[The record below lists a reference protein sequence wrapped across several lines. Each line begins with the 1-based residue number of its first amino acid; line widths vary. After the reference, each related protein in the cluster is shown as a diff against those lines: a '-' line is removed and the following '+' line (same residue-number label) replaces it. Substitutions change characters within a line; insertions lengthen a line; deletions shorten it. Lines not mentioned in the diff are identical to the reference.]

1 MQIICL
7 GDSITDCNHLFED
20 FPLGNGY
27 VQILSEMFRNQPPSF
42 SISADTVRRSSSA
55 VQLTDRSTGAIHF
68 RNCGIDG
75 FTVARVLENIRQHRI
90 FLHCSPVITLL
101 IGINDIGLIMSTDR
115 ADSKMGEMVRG
126 FAGLYFGLLDLLT
139 ADAWLVILMEPFI
152 FPHPEEYETWI
163 PYVHTMSDII
173 RQLSVRFRLPFLPLH
188 NNLKKE
194 ATQSGFDAITT
205 DGIHLTLY
213 GHKLLAE
220 KLFPLLQSIDINP

>member
-27 VQILSEMFRNQPPSF
+27 VQILSEMFRNQTPSF

-55 VQLTDRSTGAIHF
+55 VQLTKSTGAIHF

-90 FLHCSPVITLL
+90 FLHRSPVITLL
-101 IGINDIGLIMSTDR
+101 IGINDIGQMMR
-115 ADSKMGEMVRG
+115 E
-126 FAGLYFGLLDLLT
+126 FATHYNELLNLLT
-139 ADAWLVILMEPFI
+139 ADARQVILMEPFI

-188 NNLKKE
+188 NYFNKE

-220 KLFPLLQSIDINP
+220 KLFPLLQNIDNNP

>member
-101 IGINDIGLIMSTDR
+101 IGINDIGLIMNTDR
-115 ADSKMGEMVRG
+115 TDSQKEQMMRE
-126 FAGLYFGLLDLLT
+126 FATHYNELLNLLT
-139 ADAWLVILMEPFI
+139 TDARQVILMEPFI

-188 NNLKKE
+188 NYFNKE
-194 ATQSGFDAITT
+194 ATQSGFDTIT
-205 DGIHLTLY
+205 TLY

-220 KLFPLLQSIDINP
+220 KLFPLLQSIDNNP

>member
-7 GDSITDCNHLFED
+7 GDSITDCKHLFED

-27 VQILSEMFRNQPPSF
+27 VQILSEMFRNQTPSF

-55 VQLTDRSTGAIHF
+55 VQLTDKSTGAIHF

-75 FTVARVLENIRQHRI
+75 FTVTRVLENIRQHRI
-90 FLHCSPVITLL
+90 FLHRSPVITLL
-101 IGINDIGLIMSTDR
+101 IGINDIGLIMNTDR
-115 ADSKMGEMVRG
+115 TDSQKEQMMRE
-126 FAGLYFGLLDLLT
+126 FATHYNELLNLLT
-139 ADAWLVILMEPFI
+139 ADARQVILMEPFI

-188 NNLKKE
+188 NYFNKE

-220 KLFPLLQSIDINP
+220 KLFPLLQNIDNNP